1 MYSSNIDFGKVE
13 HLSEVWEDESKIDQ
27 NAKPSKWLELKLESN
42 KTAEKLP
49 LFSQIQD
56 GFVASALLG
65 TKGQQLFVLKGL
77 LWLNTMAW

>member
-1 MYSSNIDFGKVE
+1 MLAARGHASARARPRGPRARDGCRVRGE
-13 HLSEVWEDESKIDQ
+13 DHTLVAREEV
-27 NAKPSKWLELKLESN
+27 LRN
-42 KTAEKLP
+42 KTAENLP
-49 LFSQIQD
+49 LFNQMQD